1 MTSFRSRPRF
11 HHTSEKTAPEIKAL
25 FTAALPCAEHGI
37 IGQVFDN
44 HLILRI
50 QKEDQHVWSP
60 QLSLDYEEDEQGEFM
75 VRGVYG
81 PMPSVWTKF
90 AFGHFVAAITAFFA
104 LIIGGSKYMLGE
116 SSYVLWLFPIALLG
130 NFLLYMMAQTGQKL
144 GAEQLFTIHHFYEK
158 TIGEKVHVS

>member
-11 HHTSEKTAPEIKAL
+11 EHTSSKTALAIKEV
-25 FTAALPCAEHGI
+25 FGKALPCVEDGI
-37 IGQVFDN
+37 IGQIFEN

-50 QKEDQHVWSP
+50 TPEDQHVWSP
-60 QLSLDYEEDEQGEFM
+60 QLSLDYEEDEDGEFM

-90 AFGHFVAAITAFFA
+90 AFGHFVSAITAFFA
-104 LIIGGSKYMLGE
+104 LIIGGSKYMLDE
-116 SSYVLWLFPIALLG
+116 SSYVLWLFPIALATHV
-130 NFLLYMMAQTGQKL
+130 LLYVMAQTGQKL

-158 TIGEKVHVS
+158 TMKTKVHIN